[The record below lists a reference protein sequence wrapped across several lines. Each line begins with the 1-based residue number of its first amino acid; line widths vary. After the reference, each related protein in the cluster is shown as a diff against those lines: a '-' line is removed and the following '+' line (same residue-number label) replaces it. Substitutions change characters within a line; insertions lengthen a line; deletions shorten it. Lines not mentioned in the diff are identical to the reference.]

1 MPLKEGSSQEII
13 SQNIKKLE
21 EGGTPYNQALVIAL
35 SNAQKNNKDVK
46 YAGKAFY
53 GSRLS
58 NNITKTPEG
67 YLVCQ
72 NVPLSRTG
80 MQEYLGQELGLEGE
94 YFDQIIPVYRREED
108 VFNPSAL
115 ASFEGK
121 PVTNE
126 HPSDDVRTDNYS
138 SYAKGHAQNIR
149 RGTGEDSDKM
159 IGDLMICDP
168 TLISEIDRGKR
179 EISCGYDCVYVLG
192 DDGNF
197 YQTNIRGNHVA
208 VVTAGRAGADVAIKD
223 NKPQI
228 KNERSK
234 KPMTVKDSKK
244 NDKNSIFAKMLKV
257 FAVDAEPEEIADA
270 IEAMK
275 GSKEDEEIKPT
286 DNQVKPSQDVHSE
299 PKEEDFFKAV
309 VQTLEQM
316 KNDIAELKAAKT
328 ADEEDPLAKLEK
340 ELLGDDEL
348 TDEEEV
354 TVSAEEID
362 EDLSMS
368 DEDVEDE
375 EVIDE
380 DGPIASPA
388 TLPENPIPGADKAAL
403 INHIKSM
410 KPIIA
415 QIKDAKERKRVS
427 DAFAKSIRQQMGV
440 KSTQPGGYGTILQ
453 TKKRAAST
461 KLKDT
466 KPTDDS
472 QLGKDI
478 AEKYNPHYKKKQ

>member
-1 MPLKEGSSQEII
+1 MSLKEGSSQEVIT
-13 SQNIKKLE
+13 QNIKKLE
-21 EGGTPYNQALVIAL
+21 KGGAPYSQALAIAL
-35 SNAQKNNKDVK
+35 SKAGKGSKDVK

-53 GSRLS
+53 GSRISS
-58 NNITKTPEG
+58 NISKTPEG

-94 YFDQIIPVYRREED
+94 HFDQVIPVYRREED
-108 VFNPSAL
+108 VFNQNAL

-138 SYAKGHAQNIR
+138 SYAKGHVQNIR
-149 RGTGEDSDKM
+149 RGTGEDNDKM

-168 TLISEIDRGKR
+168 ILISEVERGKR
-179 EISCGYDCVYVLG
+179 EISCGYDCIYVLG

-234 KPMTVKDSKK
+234 KQMTVKNSKK
-244 NDKNSIFAKMLKV
+244 SDKNSIFAKMLKV
-257 FAVDAEPEEIADA
+257 FAVDAEPQEIADA
-270 IEAMK
+270 IEAMNNPQ
-275 GSKEDEEIKPT
+275 EDEEVAPADNKVIKTET
-286 DNQVKPSQDVHSE
+286 DMHSE
-299 PKEEDFFKAV
+299 AKEEEFFKTI
-309 VQTLEQM
+309 VQTLEQL
-316 KNDIAELKAAKT
+316 KNEVAELKAGKT
-328 ADEEDPLAKLEK
+328 ADEEDPLARLEK
-340 ELLGDDEL
+340 ELLGSDEL

-354 TVSAEEID
+354 TVAAEEID
-362 EDLSMS
+362 EDLGMS

-375 EVIDE
+375 ETIDE
-380 DGPIASPA
+380 DGPIASAA
-388 TLPENPIPGADKAAL
+388 TLPANPIPGADKAAL
-403 INHIKSM
+403 LNHVKAM

-461 KLKDT
+461 KLKDAR
-466 KPTDDS
+466 PTDDS

-478 AEKYNPHYKKKQ
+478 AKKFNPHYKNK

>member
-1 MPLKEGSSQEII
+1 
-13 SQNIKKLE
+13 
-21 EGGTPYNQALVIAL
+21 
-35 SNAQKNNKDVK
+35 
-46 YAGKAFY
+46 
-53 GSRLS
+53 
-58 NNITKTPEG
+58 
-67 YLVCQ
+67 
-72 NVPLSRTG
+72 

-94 YFDQIIPVYRREED
+94 YFDQVIPVYRREED
-108 VFNPSAL
+108 VFNPNAL

-138 SYAKGHAQNIR
+138 SYAKGHVQNIR

-159 IGDLMICDP
+159 IGDIMICDP
-168 TLISEIDRGKR
+168 VLISEIERGKR
-179 EISCGYDCVYVLG
+179 EISCGYDCIYVLG

-234 KPMTVKDSKK
+234 NSMSAKNKK
-244 NDKNSIFAKMLKV
+244 NNDKNSIFAKMLKV

-270 IEAMK
+270 IEAMNRAQ
-275 GSKEDEEIKPT
+275 EDEETTPADNEVVKTET
-286 DNQVKPSQDVHSE
+286 DMHSE
-299 PKEEDFFKAV
+299 TKEEDLFKTI

-316 KNDIAELKAAKT
+316 KNDIAELKAGKT

-340 ELLGDDEL
+340 ELLGDNEL

-354 TVSAEEID
+354 TVAAEEID
-362 EDLSMS
+362 EELGMS

-375 EVIDE
+375 ETIDE

-388 TLPENPIPGADKAAL
+388 TLPENPIPGADKAAIL
-403 INHIKSM
+403 NLVRKM
-410 KPIIA
+410 KPVIA
-415 QIKDAKERKRVS
+415 QIKDTKERKRVS
-427 DAFAKSIRQQMGV
+427 DAFAKSVRQQMGV

-461 KLKDT
+461 KLNDRKVV
-466 KPTDDS
+466 DDS

-478 AEKYNPHYKKKQ
+478 AKKFNPHYKNKQ

>member
-1 MPLKEGSSQEII
+1 MSLKEGSSQEVIT
-13 SQNIKKLE
+13 QNIKKLE
-21 EGGTPYNQALVIAL
+21 KGGAPYSQALAIAL
-35 SNAQKNNKDVK
+35 SKAGKGSKDVK

-53 GSRLS
+53 GSRIS
-58 NNITKTPEG
+58 NNISKTPEG

-80 MQEYLGQELGLEGE
+80 MQEYLGQELGLEGD

-108 VFNPSAL
+108 VFEPNAL

-138 SYAKGHAQNIR
+138 SYAKGHVQNIR
-149 RGTGEDSDKM
+149 RGTGEDIDKM

-168 TLISEIDRGKR
+168 VLISEIERGKK
-179 EISCGYDCVYVLG
+179 EISCGYDCIYVLG

-234 KPMTVKDSKK
+234 KSMAVKNSKK

-270 IEAMK
+270 MEAIR
-275 GSKEDEEIKPT
+275 GSQEDEDITP
-286 DNQVKPSQDVHSE
+286 DNEVVKTEKDVHSE
-299 PKEEDFFKAV
+299 SVEEGLFKTIV
-309 VQTLEQM
+309 KKLEKM
-316 KNDIAELKAAKT
+316 ETDIAELKSGKAS
-328 ADEEDPLAKLEK
+328 DEEDPLAKLEK
-340 ELLGDDEL
+340 ELLGDEEL

-354 TVSAEEID
+354 TVAAEEID
-362 EDLSMS
+362 EDLNM
-368 DEDVEDE
+368 DEEMEDE
-375 EVIDE
+375 ETIDE

-388 TLPENPIPGADKAAL
+388 TLPENPIQGADKAAIL
-403 INHIKSM
+403 NLVRKM
-410 KPIIA
+410 KPVIA
-415 QIKDAKERKRVS
+415 GIKDSKERKRVS
-427 DAFAKSIRQQMGV
+427 DAFAKSVRQQMGV

-461 KLKDT
+461 KLNDK
-466 KPTDDS
+466 KVVDDS

-478 AEKYNPHYKKKQ
+478 AKRFNPHYKNKE

>member
-1 MPLKEGSSQEII
+1 MSLKEGNSQEII

-21 EGGTPYNQALVIAL
+21 VGGMPYSQALAIAI
-35 SNAQKNNKDVK
+35 SKAGKNNKDVK

-80 MQEYLGQELGLEGE
+80 MQEYLGQELNLEGE
-94 YFDQIIPVYRREED
+94 YFDQIVQVYRREED
-108 VFNPSAL
+108 VFDPNAL

-126 HPSDDVRTDNYS
+126 HPSDEVRIDNYT
-138 SYAKGHAQNIR
+138 SYAKGHAQNVR

-168 TLISEIDRGKR
+168 TLISEIERGKR
-179 EISCGYDCVYVLG
+179 EISCGYDCVYILG
-192 DDGNF
+192 EDGNF
-197 YQTNIRGNHVA
+197 YQTSIRGNHVA

-228 KNERSK
+228 KNGRSK
-234 KPMTVKDSKK
+234 KTMAKK
-244 NDKNSIFAKMLKV
+244 NEKTSIFAKMLKA
-257 FAVDAEPEEIADA
+257 FAMDAEVEEIADA
-270 IEAMK
+270 IEAMN
-275 GSKEDEEIKPT
+275 GSKEDEEIKPK
-286 DNQVKPSQDVHSE
+286 DNEVKTNQDIHSE
-299 PKEEDFFKAV
+299 TKEEDFYKTV

-316 KNDIAELKAAKT
+316 KNDIAELKAGKT
-328 ADEEDPLAKLEK
+328 VDEEDPLAKLEK
-340 ELLGDDEL
+340 ELLSDNEL

-368 DEDVEDE
+368 DEEVEDE
-375 EVIDE
+375 ETIDE
-380 DGPIASPA
+380 DGSIVSPA
-388 TLPENPIPGADKAAL
+388 ALPQNPIPGADKAAL
-403 INHIKSM
+403 LNHIKSM

-461 KLKDT
+461 KLKDA
-466 KPTDDS
+466 KVEDES

-478 AEKYNPHYKKKQ
+478 AKKYNPHYKEK